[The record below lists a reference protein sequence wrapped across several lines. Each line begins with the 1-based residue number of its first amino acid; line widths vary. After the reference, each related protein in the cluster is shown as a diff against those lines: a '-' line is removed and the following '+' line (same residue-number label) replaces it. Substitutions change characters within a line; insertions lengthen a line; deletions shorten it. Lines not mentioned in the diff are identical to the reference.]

1 MLGQVAN
8 EINEIHLLQCDREMF
23 LTTPG
28 DFTGPQG
35 FFHSI
40 AVAKPVTLCYIVEA
54 PGNVPTAKDPMG
66 FISSKNKSAISAGS
80 GGGYLNPSKIQSG
93 GSVRFA
99 LLEDQPLEFFECWG
113 ESSEGG
119 VKPFRFSDDPSPE
132 DIDEE
137 MGPEFTRR
145 MNREGTAPEKVKFAI
160 AVPVYNYESS
170 SVQIMQLSQ
179 KSLQNELDDISQM
192 EDYANLLE
200 WDFVLGKEGNGLET
214 RYSLRPVPRKK
225 GTQGSIESAWTDA
238 RAAGFD
244 IGRLLTGENP
254 FKAE

>member
-1 MLGQVAN
+1 MFDHCPWV
-8 EINEIHLLQCDREMF
+8 LLR
-23 LTTPG
+23 LPG
-28 DFTGPQG
+28 VFP
-35 FFHSI
+35 FYSSC
-40 AVAKPVTLCYIVEA
+40 KPPTLCYIVEA
-54 PGNVPTAKDPMG
+54 PGIVPTAKDPMG

-113 ESSEGG
+113 ESSDGG

-132 DIDEE
+132 DIEEE
-137 MGPEFTRR
+137 MGPEFSRR
-145 MNREGTAPEKVKFAI
+145 LNREGTAPEKVKFAI

-225 GTQGSIESAWTDA
+225 GTQDSIESAWTDA

>member
-1 MLGQVAN
+1 MFDHCPWV
-8 EINEIHLLQCDREMF
+8 LLRLPGVFPFYSSCKP
-23 LTTPG
+23 LTP
-28 DFTGPQG
+28 
-35 FFHSI
+35 
-40 AVAKPVTLCYIVEA
+40 CYIVRA

-225 GTQGSIESAWTDA
+225 GTQDSIESAWTDA

-254 FKAE
+254 FKAD

>member
-1 MLGQVAN
+1 MFDQYPWV
-8 EINEIHLLQCDREMF
+8 LLR
-23 LTTPG
+23 LPG
-28 DFTGPQG
+28 VFP
-35 FFHSI
+35 FYSSC
-40 AVAKPVTLCYIVEA
+40 KPPTLCYIVEA
-54 PGNVPTAKDPMG
+54 PGIVPTAKDPMG

-132 DIDEE
+132 DIEEE
-137 MGPEFTRR
+137 MGPEFSRR
-145 MNREGTAPEKVKFAI
+145 LNREGTAPEKVKFAI

-225 GTQGSIESAWTDA
+225 GTQDSIESAWTDA